1 MDATRL
7 RRTRDH
13 ARQRWYALFR
23 SFRFARHLG
32 FTNAVWRPEKTP
44 CPVAP
49 IAATVAR

>member
-7 RRTRDH
+7 RRTRDR

-32 FTNAVWRPEKTP
+32 FTNAVWRPEKP
-44 CPVAP
+44 LGPAAPV
-49 IAATVAR
+49 AATVAR